1 MKRLTVL
8 IVVLVALS
16 LIFGGCTNTGTT
28 SPTTGTTGTTGTSG
42 TTGATTTAPAAM
54 YPWHEDG
61 VVLKLARMVDVDI
74 TRAGITS
81 YSEAPGFQTWQERT
95 GISIDI
101 TEAADE
107 IGRAHV

>member
-54 YPWHEDG
+54 YP
-61 VVLKLARMVDVDI
+61 
-74 TRAGITS
+74 
-81 YSEAPGFQTWQERT
+81 
-95 GISIDI
+95 
-101 TEAADE
+101 
-107 IGRAHV
+107 